1 MTRSTS
7 FNQKIEYLLKVM
19 DFFSFAK
26 NMAKNVGKS
35 IYKNWSNK
43 CSQNLLDHAKQK
55 AAEEAGDLTG
65 NKIADTITKIWKTS
79 PKNNSETNEE
89 DLLREGLVPSKL
101 SCKII
106 DDLRLKKENY
116 WLSKINII

>member
-1 MTRSTS
+1 
-7 FNQKIEYLLKVM
+7 
-19 DFFSFAK
+19 
-26 NMAKNVGKS
+26 MAKKVGKS
-35 IYKNWSNK
+35 IYKNWSSK
-43 CSQNLLDHAKQK
+43 YSQKRLDHAKQK
-55 AAEEAGDLTG
+55 TSEEVGDLIG

-79 PKNNSETNEE
+79 PKNNSETHEE
-89 DLLREGLVPSKL
+89 EILREGLVPSKL